1 MGCLGC
7 VTAPLGVGAA
17 CTAGRADQHGGA
29 TLTLPPQVRAAVRT
43 LTLNV
48 YQIGDAAV
56 QAFVVSQPASNYFT
70 ELAIFIAEQCQAR
83 AGPPGCI
90 SAASVFPA
98 CMQRRSPQSRSVPHT
113 LG

>member
-1 MGCLGC
+1 M
-7 VTAPLGVGAA
+7 VGW
-17 CTAGRADQHGGA
+17 ADLHGGA
-29 TLTLPPQVRAAVRT
+29 TPILLPQVRAAVRT

-83 AGPPGCI
+83 ARSPGCM
-90 SAASVFPA
+90 SAVAKNPA
-98 CMQRRSPQSRSVPHT
+98 GDACRGGP
-113 LG
+113 